1 MSSQIPPDPYFSGIN
16 YNPGFFTSITDYLT
30 LAIANSKYLKL
41 IGGTLGGFLGIL
53 RTPRL
58 ALDVNGKAVINDNTS
73 GTPQN
78 AELGGTG
85 TRIILKEGTA
95 IQTPFA
101 LGVVLDTLWYGTS
114 SIGSHMFY
122 TGTSQRMFI
131 DNNGS
136 VGIGTSS
143 ATSANTKLSIRGS
156 SSGYSQPLVNIT
168 QTGAWDGNYA
178 LQVTGYTNLGGFR
191 INASDGGNS
200 IFQTLANTDMGIAQN
215 PTVGNTG
222 NLSLTTHG
230 TGKILF
236 YTNGANLRMII
247 NDSGS
252 VGIGFSSTSTFST
265 PNTKLFV
272 SSGISTPATTYPMR
286 IAAGAS
292 SDSGAN
298 ATLLG
303 LNTEANAN
311 GWSKC
316 AIGHI
321 RTSTYDRG
329 AIGFFT
335 RDTADDVSCDMTNER
350 MRINSVGKVG
360 IGTNN
365 PENIFQV
372 GDGGKLRISNGS
384 NDYTQIGV
392 KDTTDTNNTRIVI
405 SGHQRS
411 GNSGNIDYVCTTATG
426 AHKLW
431 LDNSTAVADID
442 TSDFTVYNSITTIN
456 ANYYTDGEYI
466 SYSTKTNVSGTSKS
480 GYFITNEYFFNSFV
494 NIGVSHNSTF
504 YSYWHGH
511 YGTNNSTGV
520 SYISVVSYANMTFE
534 AFTEQT
540 TFKSWIFVVPT
551 VSFNTADQLR
561 VKFYG

>member
-1 MSSQIPPDPYFSGIN
+1 MSSQIPPNPYFSGIN

-41 IGGTLGGFLGIL
+41 IGGTLGGFLGIS

-73 GTPQN
+73 GSPQN

-85 TRIILKEGTA
+85 TRIILKEGTVS
-95 IQTPFA
+95 QTPFA
-101 LGVVLDTLWYGTS
+101 LGVLLDTLWYGTS

-122 TGTSQRMFI
+122 TGTNPRMFI

-143 ATSANTKLSIRGS
+143 ATSVNTKLTIKSGS
-156 SSGYSQPLVNIT
+156 TGSSQPLVDII
-168 QTGAWDGNYA
+168 QTNAWDGNYA
-178 LQVTGYTNLGGFR
+178 LQVEGYTNLKGLVNVNLATTGLPGVGP
-191 INASDGGNS
+191 IGSGGGNRLILSPGGLS
-200 IFQTLANTDMGIAQN
+200 IYPYSLGVAPDVLWYSCPATKRHEFYVGATRTLYIDGTGIQTPNNFVIN
-215 PTVGNTG
+215 GNTG
-222 NLSLTTHG
+222 SSLQLQITSATTTDEAAMKLSGPGSIQFFIGMGGTAIANTLTRSNAYFIT
-230 TGKILF
+230 
-236 YTNGANLRMII
+236 
-247 NDSGS
+247 SGS
-252 VGIGFSSTSTFST
+252 MIFMTNNRSISA
-265 PNTKLFV
+265 NILIN
-272 SSGISTPATTYPMR
+272 SSGY
-286 IAAGAS
+286 
-292 SDSGAN
+292 
-298 ATLLG
+298 
-303 LNTEANAN
+303 
-311 GWSKC
+311 
-316 AIGHI
+316 
-321 RTSTYDRG
+321 
-329 AIGFFT
+329 
-335 RDTADDVSCDMTNER
+335 
-350 MRINSVGKVG
+350 VG
-360 IGTNN
+360 IGTNTAD
-365 PENIFQV
+365 NILQI

-384 NDYTQIGV
+384 TDYTQIGV

-431 LDNSTAVADID
+431 LDNSIAVADID

-504 YSYWHGH
+504 YTYWHGH

-520 SYISVVSYANMTFE
+520 SYISLVSQANMTFE

-551 VSFNTADQLR
+551 VSYNTADQLR